1 MFVSGKS
8 SCSGEHEFMGFASCR
23 SRNSGYRDD
32 APLEVPL
39 VAVAGL
45 GDRWLMVKGK
55 CDWQSGSVAVN
66 QKAGA
71 DEKMQDL
78 DKFGSFKH
86 FSF

>member
-8 SCSGEHEFMGFASCR
+8 SCSGEHKFMGFASCR

-45 GDRWLMVKGK
+45 GGWGI
-55 CDWQSGSVAVN
+55 G
-66 QKAGA
+66 G
-71 DEKMQDL
+71 
-78 DKFGSFKH
+78 
-86 FSF
+86 